1 MLQNTKL
8 EENIQMK
15 IKELIDININ
25 DPDCECMTI
34 CLYKTTTSEESKFNS
49 GKLWEGN
56 LPDIPEKFY
65 TCNITDI
72 SQHLTEIQNGLT
84 KFHVEI
90 D

>member
-1 MLQNTKL
+1 
-8 EENIQMK
+8 K

-25 DPDCECMTI
+25 DSDCKCMTI
-34 CLYKTTTSEESKFNS
+34 CLYKTTISEESKFNS
-49 GKLWEGN
+49 GKLWEGD

-72 SQHLTEIQNGLT
+72 SQHLSEIQNGLT